1 MKKVLAIMLVFASL
15 FAFAACAGKEN
26 EKTTENTIPETQATT
41 ADVSGTTKNSAIA
54 GKKIMLISKTSRD
67 FVEISTNSDGVA
79 TVMMVHKV
87 YDTEKAFQ
95 DAVAKGDYGTYK
107 FQTTNSNPEIGY
119 YEIIFSDSETVKG
132 MTYDEIMAEAEK
144 LGDRYEIVT
153 EDKTFS

>member
-1 MKKVLAIMLVFASL
+1 MKKILILMLVFTLL

-26 EKTTENTIPETQATT
+26 EKTAETTLSETQAVTEDT
-41 ADVSGTTKNSAIA
+41 AETTKISAIA
-54 GKKIMLISKTSRD
+54 GKKIMLVSKTSRD
-67 FVEISTNSDGVA
+67 FVEISTNADGVA

-87 YDTEKAFQ
+87 YDNEKAFQ

-107 FQTTNSNPEIGY
+107 LLTTNSNPQSNY

-144 LGDRYEIVT
+144 LEDYNIVP
-153 EDKTFS
+153 ER